1 MSQSTCYQDASPG
14 DASPGDAS
22 HPDPSHPDLPHQP
35 RPLHVAIVM
44 DGNGRWAERRGL
56 PRSAGHRA
64 GSLAVRRTVKAAVA
78 QGVGVPIRTLTLYAF
93 SSDNWGRPAAEVG
106 ALMRLFL
113 HHLRTEAA
121 RCERQGV
128 RVSVIGRRDRLGSD
142 LRAAIESIE
151 ARTLQGRA
159 LHLQIA
165 IDYSARGAILEA
177 VGLHGG
183 LEGPSREDFA
193 ALMARALHA
202 PAPVPDVDLLV
213 RTGGELRLSDFM
225 LWECAYAELVFTP
238 CLWPDFGSEA
248 LAHALEEFRG
258 RTRRFGCLPPCGPL
272 PTPTGPTQAEH
283 ARIAEGRREV
293 GTHV

>member
-1 MSQSTCYQDASPG
+1 MLQSTCYH

-78 QGVGVPIRTLTLYAF
+78 EGVPIRTLTLYAF

-151 ARTLQGRA
+151 ARTLQGKA

-272 PTPTGPTQAEH
+272 PTPASPTQAEH

-293 GTHV
+293 VTHV

>member
-1 MSQSTCYQDASPG
+1 MLQSTCYH

-22 HPDPSHPDLPHQP
+22 HPDPSHPDLPHQH

-78 QGVGVPIRTLTLYAF
+78 EGVGVPIRTLTLYAF
-93 SSDNWGRPAAEVG
+93 SSDNWGRPPAEVG

-151 ARTLQGRA
+151 ARTLEGKA

-258 RTRRFGCLPPCGPL
+258 RTRRFGCLPQCGAL
-272 PTPTGPTQAEH
+272 LTPAGPTHAEH

-293 GTHV
+293 GSHV